1 MTYRILCVDDE
12 EQILAVFREAFEGI
26 GYEVFTA
33 KSGVDALV
41 IVKERQPHIVFLDV
55 IMPEMRGVEV
65 LTLIHEIDPDIA
77 VIMISGQAS
86 EQQARELLANGAFD
100 YLPKPIDLKHLFD
113 VVAQWRFGVESEN
126 AE

>member
-12 EQILAVFREAFEGI
+12 EQILAVFREAFESI

-33 KSGVDALV
+33 KNGVDALV
-41 IVKERQPHIVFLDV
+41 IVKERQPHVVFLDV
-55 IMPEMRGVEV
+55 IMPEMRGIEA

-77 VIMISGQAS
+77 VIMVSGQAS
-86 EQQARELLANGAFD
+86 EQQARELLAGGAFD

-126 AE
+126 TE